1 MVLTCIKSKW
11 SDETTQELSVLGR
24 APKGNI
30 RLTFPW
36 VSKKGEG
43 IRPSRRRAHQQTV
56 YQAWFSEDTPFS
68 NAGEAPKAL
77 PNICTLVDVYA
88 HAYVYIYIYTAV
100 DQNSSFRK
108 THLRETNIYFTN
120 LV

>member
-11 SDETTQELSVLGR
+11 RGAYADEKKTQEPSVLGR
-24 APKGNI
+24 APKSNI

-56 YQAWFSEDTPFS
+56 YQAWLSEDTPFR

-77 PNICTLVDVYA
+77 PNICTLVDVHVYT
-88 HAYVYIYIYTAV
+88 HAYIYIYVYIYIYLEVQTSR
-100 DQNSSFRK
+100 NS
-108 THLRETNIYFTN
+108 
-120 LV
+120 